1 MTIQA
6 RPRPAAAAAN
16 LPPIPGLAAPKYR
29 RRFNKAMA
37 TRIQMKLKAAT
48 FGITIGTGT
57 KLEELLRLY
66 DNTGDGELDQAEL
79 TRLIRKH
86 FNIGAHELP
95 DEMIGE
101 NRARGPRARARVP
114 SRGRRRGRR
123 PAAPFSSRL
132 PRRARERARR

>member
-6 RPRPAAAAAN
+6 RPRPAAAAN
-16 LPPIPGLAAPKYR
+16 LPEIPGIRADAPKHR
-29 RRFNKAMA
+29 KRFNKAMA

-48 FGITIGTGT
+48 FGITVGTGT
-57 KLEELLRLY
+57 KLEELLKLY

-101 NRARGPRARARVP
+101 SSRARPIVAANTP
-114 SRGRRRGRR
+114 
-123 PAAPFSSRL
+123 PALAPH
-132 PRRARERARR
+132 